1 MKHYNRCFGCME
13 EKGEEQKCSKCGWVE
28 DTLAASALH
37 LPPGTILHGKYVLG
51 RVLGQGGFGITY
63 LAWDLNLNL
72 KLAIKEYFPQELA
85 TRATGHSQVS
95 IHSGTM
101 YNQYEYGMEKFLQEA
116 RMLARFE
123 GHPNIVSVRDYF
135 QVNETAYLVM
145 NYIEGVTLKELI
157 ATHGRKLPFAQALGI
172 MMPVMDALKELHNV
186 DVLHRDISPDN
197 IYINKKG
204 QVILIDFGA
213 ARQAISEQ
221 GRVFSVIIK
230 PGYAPEEQYRSKG
243 VQGPW
248 TDIYSIAATIYHMIT
263 GQLPPES
270 LDRMVEDSI
279 VPPSVH
285 GISID
290 SHQEKALLR
299 AMSVR
304 AEGRY
309 KSVVDFQNDLAN
321 SNSNKNM
328 VDQESKLC
336 PHCDG
341 VVVFDATRC
350 KHCKSEIT
358 FITMDTKKSEPDF
371 LSPYSIATDNRNN
384 YKPQDIISIAISIS
398 AGAEHSL
405 LMKSNGDL
413 YSFGLGWNGRLGHW
427 DIKSREKPERIKG
440 ISEVLAISA
449 GGNHSL
455 ILLEDGSVY
464 SFGANNKGQLGLGDY
479 GDRSIPIK
487 VELESPA
494 KAVSAGNYYSLVLLE
509 SGEVCSFG
517 YGGYGQLGHGDNKSS
532 ALPVKINGLKEV
544 VTIEAGDSH
553 SLILLESG
561 LIYSFGLGTSGQLG
575 HSELKNR
582 NIPTLIEKLQPVKDI
597 SAGLAHSLAILDS
610 GKVCS
615 FGYGEHGRLG
625 HGDTFDRLSP
635 KAIENLS
642 EAVAVSAG
650 HTHSLVLRANGVVYS
665 FGKGTNGCLGHGNKK
680 TLKTPGKIN
689 SIENAK
695 SVSAGADH
703 SLLLLANGVV
713 YSFGS
718 GDYGR
723 LGHGDSKDQ
732 QEPTLIHWM

>member
-1 MKHYNRCFGCME
+1 MTQYNRCFGCME
-13 EKGEEQKCSKCGWVE
+13 EKVEELKCSKCGWLE
-28 DTLAASALH
+28 GTWAASALH
-37 LPPGTILHGKYVLG
+37 LPPGTILHGKYLLG

-101 YNQYEYGMEKFLQEA
+101 CNQYEYGMEKFLQEA

-157 ATHGRKLPFAQALGI
+157 ATHGPKLPFDQAIGI
-172 MMPVMDALKELHNV
+172 IMPVMDALKELHNV

-270 LDRMVEDSI
+270 LDRLVEDSI
-279 VPPSVH
+279 VPPSSH
-285 GISID
+285 GININ

-309 KSVVDFQNDLAN
+309 KSVVDFQNDLVN
-321 SNSNKNM
+321 PTSNNNK
-328 VDQESKLC
+328 VDQEGKLC
-336 PHCDG
+336 PHCEG
-341 VVVFDATRC
+341 IVAFDATRC

-358 FITMDTKKSEPDF
+358 FITMDTTISDPDF
-371 LSPYSIATDNRNN
+371 SSSESITIDKEKHT
-384 YKPQDIISIAISIS
+384 KPQDIISIAIGIS
-398 AGAEHSL
+398 AGAKHSL
-405 LMKSNGDL
+405 IIKNDGDL
-413 YSFGLGWNGRLGHW
+413 YSFGLGWNGRLGHC

-440 ISEVLAISA
+440 ISEVRAISA

-455 ILLEDGSVY
+455 VLLEDGSVY
-464 SFGANNKGQLGLGDY
+464 SFGANNEGQLGLGDY
-479 GDRSIPIK
+479 DDRSIPIK

-517 YGGYGQLGHGDNKSS
+517 YGGYGQLGHGGNKTS
-532 ALPVKINGLKEV
+532 AVPVKIDDFKEV
-544 VTIEAGDSH
+544 VTIAAGDSH
-553 SLILLESG
+553 SLILLKSG
-561 LIYSFGLGTSGQLG
+561 LLYSFGLGTSGQLG
-575 HSELKNR
+575 HSELINR
-582 NIPTLIEKLQPVKDI
+582 NTPTLIEDLYPVKDI

-610 GKVCS
+610 GEVCS

-625 HGDTFDRLSP
+625 HGDSFDRLSP
-635 KAIENLS
+635 KAIEHLS

-650 HTHSLVLRANGVVYS
+650 HTHSLVLMANGDVYS
-665 FGKGTNGCLGHGNKK
+665 FGKGTNGCLSHGNKK
-680 TLKTPGKIN
+680 NIKTPGKIK
-689 SIENAK
+689 SIASAK
-695 SVSAGADH
+695 SISAGVGH
-703 SLLLLANGVV
+703 SLLLLANGAV
-713 YSFGS
+713 YSSGN

-723 LGHGDSKDQ
+723 LGHGNNKDQ
-732 QEPTLIHWM
+732 LEPTLIHWM